1 MQERLHITYNTHSS
15 QSDTLAFQ
23 GICIGMSI
31 YVYKTR
37 DKISAFLGVY
47 HRQRVFSAKTT
58 CTAFIFQ
65 TF

>member
-1 MQERLHITYNTHSS
+1 MQERHHITYNTHSS
-15 QSDTLAFQ
+15 QSVTLAFQ
-23 GICIGMSI
+23 VIRIGMPI
-31 YVYKTR
+31 YKTR
-37 DKISAFLGVY
+37 DKIPAFLGVY